1 MSDETYSVVMLFTCL
16 ALLAVLWLRFRQG
29 RIMRKLLRELEEKKK
44 KEEKD

>member
-44 KEEKD
+44 KEKD